1 MGISIGNPKSLRSA
15 TRSGPNRSSRS
26 LPADNSCPAEASTR
40 SAASPGPVAAP
51 LRRWRCP
58 PTPASTGTTLCSR
71 GRHSVWP
78 IPVSAISGIGTD
90 RRPSSFRAA
99 RTNWVRFNRRAHRSP
114 STGTCRW
121 IPRTPYRDWT
131 TPSSPG
137 GSRAMGACRM
147 GMLRVLP
154 FVLLMGGAALAQSP
168 TYGVGRTPTADEI
181 RAWDISIG
189 PTGEEL
195 PPGRGSAKEGAQL
208 YRAKGCAGCHGATG
222 IGGTSPML
230 KSKAGPDVELWDR
243 GRILPLRSP
252 FATTVWDYINRAM
265 PLNREGTL
273 TADEVYALTAFLLY
287 INDVIPEDE
296 ILDAKSLPKVKMP
309 IGDKYAPLPEW
320 KPRTP
325 RLKGYPY

>member
-1 MGISIGNPKSLRSA
+1 
-15 TRSGPNRSSRS
+15 
-26 LPADNSCPAEASTR
+26 
-40 SAASPGPVAAP
+40 
-51 LRRWRCP
+51 
-58 PTPASTGTTLCSR
+58 
-71 GRHSVWP
+71 
-78 IPVSAISGIGTD
+78 
-90 RRPSSFRAA
+90 
-99 RTNWVRFNRRAHRSP
+99 
-114 STGTCRW
+114 
-121 IPRTPYRDWT
+121 
-131 TPSSPG
+131 
-137 GSRAMGACRM
+137 M

-222 IGGTSPML
+222 IGGTGPIL
-230 KSKAGPDVELWDR
+230 KSKAGPDVELWAR